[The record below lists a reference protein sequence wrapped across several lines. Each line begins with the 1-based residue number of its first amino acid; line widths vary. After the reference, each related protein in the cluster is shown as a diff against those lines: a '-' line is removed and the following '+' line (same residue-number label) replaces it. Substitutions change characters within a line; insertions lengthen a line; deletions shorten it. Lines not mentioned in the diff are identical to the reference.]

1 MLSKLDIYQELGN
14 GINIVPLRPEN
25 IKENSINVSISQY
38 AWLNADATVCWCG
51 DEEFHLEGRVP
62 TGKKVQHRYTFR
74 KGARAIFE
82 LRDRS
87 SKTTKEFLILL
98 PHQTTVVETLE
109 VIGLGERIGGAVHS
123 KVGIVA
129 KGIGD
134 TGTMLGPGYC
144 GHLMLSLHNITDDV
158 IALHVES
165 TVVSLTFDYLSS
177 PVQRT
182 SATSS
187 SHHDRLLQAGFALTE
202 EDNNHFTADW
212 KTNLSDLRKRTKESP
227 EYKVIRSAKWK
238 TIGEIAREWLS
249 PKRLLGVLSFCA
261 VIVLLGFMAVW
272 ADKVTNSATWEDRY
286 WTLVIGGVLCYF
298 IPAILSRI
306 RRL

>member
-1 MLSKLDIYQELGN
+1 MLSKLDIYRELGK
-14 GINIVPLRPEN
+14 GINIVPLNPDN
-25 IKENSINVSISQY
+25 IKENSINITISRY

-51 DEEFHLEGRVP
+51 GEEFHLEDRVP
-62 TGKKVQHRYTFR
+62 AGKKAQYKHTFR
-74 KGARAIFE
+74 KGTRAIFTLKE
-82 LRDRS
+82 HS
-87 SKTTKEFLILL
+87 TKVTKEFLILL

-109 VIGLGERIGGAVHS
+109 VIGLGEHIGGAVHS

-158 IALHVES
+158 IALRLQS

-187 SHHDRLLQAGFALTE
+187 SHHDRLLQLGFSLTE
-202 EDNNHFTADW
+202 EDNNHFTEDW
-212 KTNLSDLRKRTKESP
+212 KANLGDLQKRTQESP
-227 EYKVIRSAKWK
+227 EYKKINSEKWK
-238 TIGEIAREWLS
+238 TIGKLTKDWFS
-249 PKRLLGVLSFCA
+249 VKRILLIIGLIGTV
-261 VIVLLGFMAVW
+261 VGLGIWAHI
-272 ADKVTNSATWEDRY
+272 ADKKLTTPVWEDRF
-286 WTLVIGGVLCYF
+286 WTIFVASILGAFLPQTIGKLF
-298 IPAILSRI
+298 DE
-306 RRL
+306 